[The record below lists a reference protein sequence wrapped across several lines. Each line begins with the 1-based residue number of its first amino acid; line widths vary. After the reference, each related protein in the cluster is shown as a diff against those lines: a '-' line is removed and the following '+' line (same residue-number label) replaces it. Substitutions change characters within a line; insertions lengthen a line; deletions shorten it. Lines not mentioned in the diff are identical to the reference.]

1 MSNRVNESVCRTVTQ
16 TIIDFIASVN
26 TPQWVQPW
34 QGMGLPRNKAS
45 GKPYRG
51 INTLLLLVATMRMR
65 FRSNFW
71 LTFNQLKRMGGRV
84 KPGMRGTGIV
94 FFSCHEGPVTLV
106 DDISGEVNE
115 TIEKRWLLRNYVV
128 FNVDQ
133 TTLEIEPV
141 NAPQF
146 TPIEI
151 ADDLITEIPAVIE
164 HGGDSAYYNMVRD
177 TITLPPKGAFESA
190 DAYYATLLHELTHW
204 TGHWERLSR
213 LDCGQFGS
221 TTYAKEELVAELGS
235 AFVCAHLGIA
245 KNRLQHG
252 AAYIKSWLKI
262 LNNDIRFIFK
272 AANDA
277 QKACDHIMSYQR
289 KPATKA
295 KTA

>member
-16 TIIDFIASVN
+16 TIIDFMAN
-26 TPQWVQPW
+26 ADTPWVQPW
-34 QGMGLPRNKAS
+34 KGDGLPRNRAS

-51 INTLLLLVATMRMR
+51 INTLLLLMAAMRMN
-65 FRSNFW
+65 FRSNLW

-94 FFSCHEGPVTLV
+94 FFSCHEGAVMLV
-106 DDISGEVNE
+106 DELTGEVDE
-115 TIEKRWLLRNYVV
+115 TIEKRWFLRNYIV
-128 FNVDQ
+128 FNVEQ
-133 TTLEIEPV
+133 TTLEIEAG
-141 NAPQF
+141 NKAAF
-146 TPIEI
+146 SPIE
-151 ADDLITEIPAVIE
+151 AAEDLVAEIPAVIE
-164 HGGDSAYYNMVRD
+164 HSGDKAYYNMVKD
-177 TITLPPKGAFESA
+177 TITLPAKEAFESA

-204 TGHWERLSR
+204 TGHSERLSR
-213 LDCGQFGS
+213 LDCARFGS
-221 TTYAKEELVAELGS
+221 DSYAKEELTAELGS

-245 KNRLQHG
+245 RSRLQHG

-277 QKACDHIMSYQR
+277 QKACDYIMSYQR
-289 KPATKA
+289 KPAKRV